1 MGNTILK
8 LLVSLGLDSKDFV
21 KGLSDA
27 EGKADRSS
35 KNITA
40 GLSTIGK
47 GILVAGGAAIG
58 AATTAVTAFSIAAI
72 GQASDL
78 NETLTKTA
86 VVFGDMSD
94 EVINF
99 GENAATTMGMSKNEA
114 LGAAATYGN
123 LFRAMEIGEDA
134 SADMSMGLVTLAGDL
149 SSFNNM
155 DPTMVLDK
163 LRAGLT
169 GETEPL
175 KTLGVN
181 LNAAMLEAKALEMG
195 LWDGEGAID
204 AASKAQ
210 ASYALIME
218 QTSLAQGDF
227 INTSGGVAN
236 QQKILGSQFKDL
248 KATVGTALLP
258 MMETLFS
265 TINGLFSDPAFQA
278 GLQRFIDGL
287 GRFASKVIEAIPQ
300 VIDWFRKMAA
310 WFSENQG
317 VVIGILAA
325 IGVAVAAFVYT
336 TVIPAIVSMIIAM
349 APVLLVMAAVAAVAY
364 LVYEAWTNNWGGI
377 QEKTAA
383 VVAWIKNTISTFLA
397 NIKAWWA
404 EHGAAITSTVTN
416 MWNGIVNIFN
426 TLKQRVMDILA
437 IFKLAFEGKW
447 YEFGAKLR
455 EMWDEDWQRILKIL
469 SDVWEGIKNAV
480 KIGIDAVVKW
490 FKDTDWG
497 QLGKDILKGIAEGV
511 KNGVKWLVDAVVAA
525 AKAAIDAAKGFLGIQ
540 SPSKVFAGIG
550 MNISAGLASGIMSGR
565 GMVEDAIGN
574 VSVGGIIAGGA
585 GGGGNTN
592 NNYNVNVY
600 SNSSPDEFSRSIEFA
615 KGYAL

>member
-8 LLVSLGLDSKDFV
+8 LLVSLGLDSKDFE
-21 KGLSDA
+21 KGLSEA

-35 KNITA
+35 KNIVA
-40 GLSTIGK
+40 GLATVGKGVIVAGAAAGAAGAAFIASTI
-47 GILVAGGAAIG
+47 AP
-58 AATTAVTAFSIAAI
+58 
-72 GQASDL
+72 ASDL
-78 NETLTKTA
+78 SETVTKVG
-86 VVFGDMSD
+86 VVFEDLSGEMLKFGDTS
-94 EVINF
+94 
-99 GENAATTMGMSKNEA
+99 ASALGMSKEEA
-114 LGAAATYGN
+114 LAAAATYGN
-123 LFRAMEIGEDA
+123 LFRAMEINTDA
-134 SADMSMGLVTLAGDL
+134 SFDMSQGLVTLAADL
-149 SSFNNM
+149 ASFNNM

-163 LRAGLT
+163 LRAGLS

-181 LNAAMLEAKALEMG
+181 LNAALIEARALEMG
-195 LWDGEGAID
+195 LWDGEGAIT
-204 AASKAQ
+204 AAAKAQ

-218 QTSLAQGDF
+218 QTTLAQGDF
-227 INTSGGVAN
+227 ARTSDGLAN
-236 QQKILGSQFKDL
+236 QQRIIAANFKNM
-248 KATVGTALLP
+248 KATIGTALLP
-258 MMETLFS
+258 MMETLS
-265 TINGLFSDPAFQA
+265 ATLNSLFSDPAFQA

-300 VIDWFRKMAA
+300 VIDWFKRLGA
-310 WFSENQG
+310 WLSENQG
-317 VVIGILAA
+317 VIIGILAA
-325 IGVAVAAFVYT
+325 LGVAVAAFVYT
-336 TVIPAIVSMIIAM
+336 TVIPAIVSMIVALG
-349 APVLLVMAAVAAVAY
+349 PVLLVMAAVAAVAY

-383 VVAWIKNTISTFLA
+383 VVEWIKTTISTFLA

-404 EHGAAITSTVTN
+404 EHGAAIKSTVQA
-416 MWNGIVNIFN
+416 MWDGIVNIFN

-455 EMWDEDWQRILKIL
+455 EMWDADWQRILKIL

-497 QLGKDILKGIAEGV
+497 QLGKDILTGIAEGV
-511 KNGVKWLVDAVVAA
+511 KNSVKWLVDAVVAA
-525 AKAAIDAAKGFLGIQ
+525 AKAAIDAAEGFLGIQ

-550 MNISAGLASGIMSGR
+550 MNISAGLAGGILSGKS
-565 GMVEDAIGN
+565 MVEDAVSN
-574 VSVGGIIAGGA
+574 VAVGGVIAGGSVGA
-585 GGGGNTN
+585 GNTN

-600 SNSSPDEFSRSIEFA
+600 SNSSPDEFSRSIDFA
-615 KGYAL
+615 KGYALA